1 MKKLALVVFLG
12 LGLLRAESVESAKT
26 DAVESVCGNVDM
38 GSIYLSDRL
47 ESIARFF
54 YKVDSREDKEKFE
67 KQYLS
72 SEDKIYKLN
81 GLVLSLL
88 GAKTYY
94 TEIKRS
100 DKESVCAYKLVF
112 DYLNT
117 QLTEQELERLE
128 RFAAESNAYDW
139 YNRDDN
145 KEHILYALK
154 FIKYHNKIDELVY
167 DRIGKNTRLDEYA
180 LHPLKELGGRL
191 FSIAKYDMSIIKMVY
206 GKVQIGYVYRT
217 IGGTVSAEWLKDE
230 IPWFRGTDKDKK
242 ELESI
247 MKWGESIK

>member
-12 LGLLRAESVESAKT
+12 LGLLRAEVAKT
-26 DAVESVCGNVDM
+26 ESIESVCGNVDM

-47 ESIARFF
+47 EPIARFF
-54 YKVDSREDKEKFE
+54 YKVDSNEDKDKFQ

-72 SEDKIYKLN
+72 SKDKIYKLN

-88 GAKTYY
+88 GAKPYY

-112 DYLNT
+112 EYLNT
-117 QLTEQELERLE
+117 QLTEQELERFE
-128 RFAAESNAYDW
+128 RFTAEYNAYDW
-139 YNRDDN
+139 YNNDDN
-145 KEHILYALK
+145 KKYILSALK

-167 DRIGKNTRLDEYA
+167 DRLGKNASLGEYA

-191 FSIAKYDMSIIKMVY
+191 LGIGDMRIVKMIY
-206 GKVQIGYVYRT
+206 GKVQMGYVYRD
-217 IGGTVSAEWLKDE
+217 IGGVWGSVSAEWLKDE

-242 ELESI
+242 ELETI
-247 MKWGESIK
+247 LKWAESIK

>member
-1 MKKLALVVFLG
+1 MKKFALVVFLG
-12 LGLLRAESVESAKT
+12 LGLLRAEVAKT
-26 DAVESVCGNVDM
+26 ESIESVCGNVDM
-38 GSIYLSDRL
+38 GSIYLSNRL

-54 YKVDSREDKEKFE
+54 YKVDSQEDKDKFQ

-72 SEDKIYKLN
+72 SKDKIYKLN

-88 GAKTYY
+88 GAKPYY

-117 QLTEQELERLE
+117 QLTEQELERFE
-128 RFAAESNAYDW
+128 RFAAENNAYDW
-139 YNRDDN
+139 YNNDDN

-167 DRIGKNTRLDEYA
+167 DRLGKNVDLSE
-180 LHPLKELGGRL
+180 LKELGGRL
-191 FSIAKYDMSIIKMVY
+191 LGIGDMRIVKMIY
-206 GKVQIGYVYRT
+206 GKVQMGDVYRD
-217 IGGTVSAEWLKDE
+217 IGGVWNSVSAEWLKDK

-242 ELESI
+242 ELETI
-247 MKWGESIK
+247 LKWAESIK